1 MNNIAFLTTIYPI
14 NELYITEFFESLIN
28 QTIINFDVI
37 IVNDGYA
44 DFDKLKKTYHSLH
57 IIELPGIGCIAKNR
71 EALIKHALFCG
82 YHTAIFGDIDDYFDR
97 QRVEVVE
104 LLLKNND
111 IVINDLTAFNQ
122 QKLTHEHIFSSRID
136 NLAEIPSD
144 LIIDRN
150 IFGLSNT
157 AIKLQEMTAKD
168 ISFPSKLIAVDWYFF
183 SNLLL
188 NNKKA
193 IFTNDTITYYRQ
205 HDSNTAGIG
214 TINASTIL
222 KAIKVKLIHYHL
234 MIAKDEKYQL
244 LYDQT
249 KQLAL
254 WLENEK
260 NLTEYVRVN
269 VKHIHSPFWWE
280 TMKLGNICELNL

>member
-14 NELYITEFFESLIN
+14 NELYVTQFFESLIN
-28 QTIINFDVI
+28 QTNVNFDVI

-44 DFDKLKKTYHSLH
+44 DFNKLKKIYHSLH
-57 IIELPGIGCIAKNR
+57 IIELPGVGCVAKNR

-205 HDSNTAGIG
+205 HDNNTAGIG

-222 KAIKVKLIHYHL
+222 KAIKVKLIHYHS
-234 MIAKDEKYQL
+234 MIAKDKKYQL
-244 LYDQT
+244 LHNQH
-249 KQLAL
+249 L
-254 WLENEK
+254 
-260 NLTEYVRVN
+260 
-269 VKHIHSPFWWE
+269 HI
-280 TMKLGNICELNL
+280 